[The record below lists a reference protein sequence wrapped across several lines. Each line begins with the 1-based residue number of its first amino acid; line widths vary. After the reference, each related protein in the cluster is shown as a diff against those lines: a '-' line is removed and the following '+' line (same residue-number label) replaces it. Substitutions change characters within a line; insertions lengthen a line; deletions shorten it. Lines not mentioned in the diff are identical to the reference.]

1 MSVGSTLE
9 QARVAAG
16 LTLEDLSQISK
27 LRASILRAMEA
38 DDFSHCGGMVYARG
52 QLRALAPV
60 LNLDPDALIAQFGL
74 EVEEGLHGSASDS
87 E

>member
-1 MSVGSTLE
+1 MSVGSRLE

-16 LTLEDLSQISK
+16 LSLDDLAQISK
-27 LRASILRAMEA
+27 LRASIVRAMEA
-38 DDFSHCGGMVYARG
+38 GDFSHCGGLVYARG

-60 LNLDPDALIAQFGL
+60 LNLDPDALISEFGL
-74 EVEEGLHGSASDS
+74 EVQDGLHGSASDS